1 MICCVGS
8 TGSKRSRV
16 SVSSCFTFHS
26 SAVSLLQK
34 SREKESGMLEEAA
47 SDQTSEERKVERKVF
62 VNSGLETLTLQKVV
76 AGAELD
82 WRTRG
87 SQLTFC
93 ESKALQALTTPHK
106 FRVLR
111 PLAGRSGSKRK
122 PCHTGWC

>member
-1 MICCVGS
+1 MIYCVGS

-62 VNSGLETLTLQKVV
+62 VSLNSPSQFRPGNSNSSEGGGWGGAGLEDKGVTADLL
-76 AGAELD
+76 
-82 WRTRG
+82 
-87 SQLTFC
+87 
-93 ESKALQALTTPHK
+93 
-106 FRVLR
+106 
-111 PLAGRSGSKRK
+111 
-122 PCHTGWC
+122 